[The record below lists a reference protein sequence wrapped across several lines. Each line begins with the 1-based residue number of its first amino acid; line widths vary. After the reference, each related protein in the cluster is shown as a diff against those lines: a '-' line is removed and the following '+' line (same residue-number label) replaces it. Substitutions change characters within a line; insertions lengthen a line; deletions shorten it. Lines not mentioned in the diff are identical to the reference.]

1 MNCRLPELKDK
12 DILKSYVQ
20 EHYPNHEN
28 SISASMGLSSSD
40 YAAEMLDHALTVCR
54 EKGMKKVIL
63 GCDKNNTASAS
74 TIKKCG
80 GILFAENENHDQ
92 GTVSQYY
99 VIHL

>member
-20 EHYPNHEN
+20 EHYANHEN

-74 TIKKCG
+74 TIKKT
-80 GILFAENENHDQ
+80 AE
-92 GTVSQYY
+92 YY
-99 VIHL
+99 LLKMKTMTRARSASIT